1 MTHCADIANHINE
14 IEAYTVIS
22 REQEEIIEE
31 NIEVSQ
37 EVLKDDIPTQ
47 ENVVT
52 VITEEPISDNVTE
65 MTLIANQ
72 VSIDTITQ
80 SDILLKCEK
89 CDFTFKSP
97 FYMHQHFEQVHG
109 VSPILSEA
117 NQCFLCSAP
126 FTRFCPFS

>member
-1 MTHCADIANHINE
+1 M
-14 IEAYTVIS
+14 IS
-22 REQEEIIEE
+22 RQQEEIIEE

-37 EVLKDDIPTQ
+37 EVLKNNDDIIPTQ

-109 VSPILSEA
+109 VSPILSEE

-126 FTRFCPFS
+126 FTRFETSYSVKISIN